1 MFVNMMAQP
10 IRLRIILG
18 EDDARKLIL
27 PAGISDSIEQLCQ
40 EVKTNFGVQQDFR
53 LQYQDPDFGNEFIN
67 LTAISEINN
76 KATLKVVYLDSVQL
90 QSFTEDEGVTCQ
102 PVRSP
107 THSFSS
113 SSADTD
119 NTRPVSSSGSSPST
133 RLSVWPSVFTVP
145 RFSYEAELQLE
156 KANAEFIAGGTHL
169 TPSPKLKSHLLE
181 RLGEEIITFKVYPTD
196 NDLNEVAE
204 ALVKQ
209 HPCLREQGSFNGCY
223 GWKISLKYKMANVR
237 TKLRGLGCA
246 EVLVN
251 SLKNKAQ
258 DKSQA
263 ALNMKKPRRAEVNYC
278 PQYPKGETTDSLE
291 KERIALL
298 SEVQKRNND
307 NIVTMKMQKT
317 FSYRR
322 QEVIQGQPFIADF
335 KSRWPA
341 LFTEKEIDKEFLR
354 ISTVPLLSRFFYEL
368 DLYTPRMME
377 LFRGKGGVAGR
388 KMRHIMVAISK
399 DDTIHTRRAC
409 ILKSLCVYL
418 NEDHEKLVKE
428 YTNTEANTE
437 AMEQTV
443 MGVYVIHQ
451 EGAEPGDDPENIGVL
466 IEGVEVLT
474 GLRSIAIACAL
485 LFGLIY
491 CLNLSYPPELKCT
504 FEVLQK
510 IIMKLDGQRLS
521 SKAQFLKNK
530 LMG

>member
-1 MFVNMMAQP
+1 M
-10 IRLRIILG
+10 
-18 EDDARKLIL
+18 
-27 PAGISDSIEQLCQ
+27 
-40 EVKTNFGVQQDFR
+40 
-53 LQYQDPDFGNEFIN
+53 
-67 LTAISEINN
+67 
-76 KATLKVVYLDSVQL
+76 
-90 QSFTEDEGVTCQ
+90 
-102 PVRSP
+102 
-107 THSFSS
+107 
-113 SSADTD
+113 
-119 NTRPVSSSGSSPST
+119 
-133 RLSVWPSVFTVP
+133 
-145 RFSYEAELQLE
+145 
-156 KANAEFIAGGTHL
+156 
-169 TPSPKLKSHLLE
+169 
-181 RLGEEIITFKVYPTD
+181 
-196 NDLNEVAE
+196 
-204 ALVKQ
+204 
-209 HPCLREQGSFNGCY
+209 
-223 GWKISLKYKMANVR
+223 
-237 TKLRGLGCA
+237 
-246 EVLVN
+246 
-251 SLKNKAQ
+251 
-258 DKSQA
+258 
-263 ALNMKKPRRAEVNYC
+263 
-278 PQYPKGETTDSLE
+278 
-291 KERIALL
+291 
-298 SEVQKRNND
+298 
-307 NIVTMKMQKT
+307 
-317 FSYRR
+317 
-322 QEVIQGQPFIADF
+322 
-335 KSRWPA
+335 
-341 LFTEKEIDKEFLR
+341 IDKEFLR

-451 EGAEPGDDPENIGVL
+451 EAAEPGDDPENIGVL

>member
-1 MFVNMMAQP
+1 MSTSAKSNTFLFKLFRHRQYK
-10 IRLRIILG
+10 
-18 EDDARKLIL
+18 AR
-27 PAGISDSIEQLCQ
+27 
-40 EVKTNFGVQQDFR
+40 
-53 LQYQDPDFGNEFIN
+53 FIVRFI
-67 LTAISEINN
+67 T
-76 KATLKVVYLDSVQL
+76 VY
-90 QSFTEDEGVTCQ
+90 
-102 PVRSP
+102 
-107 THSFSS
+107 
-113 SSADTD
+113 
-119 NTRPVSSSGSSPST
+119 
-133 RLSVWPSVFTVP
+133 
-145 RFSYEAELQLE
+145 
-156 KANAEFIAGGTHL
+156 
-169 TPSPKLKSHLLE
+169 
-181 RLGEEIITFKVYPTD
+181 
-196 NDLNEVAE
+196 
-204 ALVKQ
+204 
-209 HPCLREQGSFNGCY
+209 
-223 GWKISLKYKMANVR
+223 
-237 TKLRGLGCA
+237 
-246 EVLVN
+246 
-251 SLKNKAQ
+251 
-258 DKSQA
+258 
-263 ALNMKKPRRAEVNYC
+263 
-278 PQYPKGETTDSLE
+278 TT
-291 KERIALL
+291 
-298 SEVQKRNND
+298 
-307 NIVTMKMQKT
+307 
-317 FSYRR
+317 
-322 QEVIQGQPFIADF
+322 
-335 KSRWPA
+335 
-341 LFTEKEIDKEFLR
+341 IDKEFLR

>member
-1 MFVNMMAQP
+1 MAQP

-27 PAGISDSIEQLCQ
+27 PAGISDSIEELCQ

-53 LQYQDPDFGNEFIN
+53 LQYQDPDFGNEFVN
-67 LTAISEINN
+67 LTAISEIND

-119 NTRPVSSSGSSPST
+119 NTRPVTSSGSSPST

-181 RLGEEIITFKVYPTD
+181 RLAEEIIKFKVYPTD
-196 NDLNEVAE
+196 NDLNEVEE

-251 SLKNKAQ
+251 SLKN
-258 DKSQA
+258 
-263 ALNMKKPRRAEVNYC
+263 KPRRAEVNYC

-322 QEVIQGQPFIADF
+322 QDVIQGQPFIADF

-354 ISTVPLLSRFFYEL
+354 ISTVPLLSRFFNEL

-466 IEGVEVLT
+466 IEGVE
-474 GLRSIAIACAL
+474 
-485 LFGLIY
+485 
-491 CLNLSYPPELKCT
+491 LKCT